1 MNIEYFKKGG
11 KILKKKGKI
20 TVTITIG
27 IACLALSIVM
37 FMQFKLVNETDITSI
52 ENMREEELRTELANW
67 KEQYDE
73 ANEQYEQKSATL
85 EEYKEKEESDA
96 ETENLVNEE
105 LANVNLI
112 LGKTDV
118 EGEGITITLRDS
130 SNDDGDA
137 LTITIDNLNT
147 IINELK
153 MAGAE
158 AISVNEERII
168 NMSDIASINDK
179 SLILINGQRVISPYV
194 IKAIGDSTYLES
206 TLVGKGGSIDELEK
220 LGYDVAVEKS
230 NKITIYKY
238 NKEINSKYM
247 Q

>member
-1 MNIEYFKKGG
+1 M
-11 KILKKKGKI
+11 KKKGKI

-85 EEYKEKEESDA
+85 QEYKEKEESDA
-96 ETENLVNEE
+96 ETENLVNAE

-230 NKITIYKY
+230 DKITINKY
-238 NKEINSKYM
+238 NKEIDSKYM

>member
-1 MNIEYFKKGG
+1 M
-11 KILKKKGKI
+11 KKKGKI

-130 SNDDGDA
+130 SNDDGDL
-137 LTITIDNLNT
+137 LTITTDNLNT

-168 NMSDIASINDK
+168 NMSDIAPINDK

-230 NKITIYKY
+230 DKITINKY
-238 NKEINSKYM
+238 NKEIDSKYM

>member
-1 MNIEYFKKGG
+1 M
-11 KILKKKGKI
+11 KKKGKI

-85 EEYKEKEESDA
+85 QEYKEKEESDA
-96 ETENLVNEE
+96 ETENLVNAE

-130 SNDDGDA
+130 SNDDGDL
-137 LTITIDNLNT
+137 LTITTDNLNT

-168 NMSDIASINDK
+168 NMSDIAPINDK

-230 NKITIYKY
+230 DKITINKY
-238 NKEINSKYM
+238 NKEIDSKYM

>member
-1 MNIEYFKKGG
+1 M
-11 KILKKKGKI
+11 KKKGKI

-194 IKAIGDSTYLES
+194 IKAIGNSTYLES

>member
-1 MNIEYFKKGG
+1 M
-11 KILKKKGKI
+11 KKKGKI

-220 LGYDVAVEKS
+220 LGYDVALEKS

>member
-1 MNIEYFKKGG
+1 M
-11 KILKKKGKI
+11 KKKGKI

-27 IACLALSIVM
+27 IAVLALSTVM

-67 KEQYDE
+67 KEQYNE

-206 TLVGKGGSIDELEK
+206 TLVGKGGSIDELKK

>member
-1 MNIEYFKKGG
+1 M
-11 KILKKKGKI
+11 KKKGKI

-168 NMSDIASINDK
+168 NMSDIAPINDK

-206 TLVGKGGSIDELEK
+206 TLVGKGGSIDELKK

>member
-1 MNIEYFKKGG
+1 M
-11 KILKKKGKI
+11 KKKGKI

-37 FMQFKLVNETDITSI
+37 FMQFKVVNETDITSI

-85 EEYKEKEESDA
+85 QEYKEKEESDA
-96 ETENLVNEE
+96 ETENLVNAE

-130 SNDDGDA
+130 SNDDGDL
-137 LTITIDNLNT
+137 LTITTDNLNT

-168 NMSDIASINDK
+168 NMSDIAPINDK

-230 NKITIYKY
+230 DKITINKY
-238 NKEINSKYM
+238 NKEIDSKYM

>member
-1 MNIEYFKKGG
+1 M
-11 KILKKKGKI
+11 KKKGKI

-168 NMSDIASINDK
+168 NMSDIAPINDK

-230 NKITIYKY
+230 DKITINKY
-238 NKEINSKYM
+238 NKEIDSKYM

>member
-1 MNIEYFKKGG
+1 MK
-11 KILKKKGKI
+11 LKKKGKI
-20 TVTITIG
+20 IVTITIG
-27 IACLALSIVM
+27 IACLALSLVM

-52 ENMREEELRTELANW
+52 ENMREEELRTELAAW
-67 KEQYDE
+67 KERYEE
-73 ANEQYEQKSATL
+73 ANAQYQEKSNTL
-85 EEYKEKEESDA
+85 QEYKEKEESDA
-96 ETENLVNEE
+96 ETENLVNAE

-130 SNDDGDA
+130 SNDDGDL
-137 LTITIDNLNT
+137 LTITTDNLNT

-168 NMSDIASINDK
+168 NMSDIVEINDR
-179 SLILINGQRVISPYV
+179 SLILVNGQRVISPYI
-194 IKAIGDSTYLES
+194 IKAIGDQTYLES
-206 TLVGKGGSIDELEK
+206 TLVGKGGSIDELRK
-220 LGYDVAVEKS
+220 QGYDIAVEKS
-230 NKITIYKY
+230 DNITIQKY
-238 NKEINSKYM
+238 NQEINTKYI

>member
-1 MNIEYFKKGG
+1 M
-11 KILKKKGKI
+11 KKKGKI

-96 ETENLVNEE
+96 ETENLVNAE

-130 SNDDGDA
+130 SNDDGDL
-137 LTITIDNLNT
+137 LTITTDNLNT

-158 AISVNEERII
+158 AISV
-168 NMSDIASINDK
+168 K
-179 SLILINGQRVISPYV
+179 Q
-194 IKAIGDSTYLES
+194 
-206 TLVGKGGSIDELEK
+206 
-220 LGYDVAVEKS
+220 
-230 NKITIYKY
+230 
-238 NKEINSKYM
+238 
-247 Q
+247 

>member
-1 MNIEYFKKGG
+1 M
-11 KILKKKGKI
+11 KKKGKI

-206 TLVGKGGSIDELEK
+206 TLVGKGGSIDELKK

-238 NKEINSKYM
+238 NKEIDSKYM

>member
-1 MNIEYFKKGG
+1 M
-11 KILKKKGKI
+11 KKKGKI

-85 EEYKEKEESDA
+85 QEYKEKEESDA
-96 ETENLVNEE
+96 ETENLVNAE

-130 SNDDGDA
+130 SNDDGDL
-137 LTITIDNLNT
+137 LTITTDNLNT

-168 NMSDIASINDK
+168 NMSDIAPINDK

>member
-1 MNIEYFKKGG
+1 M
-11 KILKKKGKI
+11 KKKGKI

-85 EEYKEKEESDA
+85 QEYKEKEESDA
-96 ETENLVNEE
+96 ETENLVNAE

-130 SNDDGDA
+130 SNDDGDL
-137 LTITIDNLNT
+137 LTITTDNLNT

-153 MAGAE
+153 MEGAE

-168 NMSDIASINDK
+168 NMSDIAPINDK

-230 NKITIYKY
+230 DKITINKY
-238 NKEINSKYM
+238 NKEIDSKYM

>member
-1 MNIEYFKKGG
+1 M
-11 KILKKKGKI
+11 KKKGKI

-85 EEYKEKEESDA
+85 QEYKEKEESDA
-96 ETENLVNEE
+96 ETENLVNAE

-130 SNDDGDA
+130 SNDDGDL
-137 LTITIDNLNT
+137 LTITTDNLNT

-168 NMSDIASINDK
+168 NMSDIAPINNK

-230 NKITIYKY
+230 DKITINKY
-238 NKEINSKYM
+238 NKEIDSKYM

>member
-1 MNIEYFKKGG
+1 M
-11 KILKKKGKI
+11 KKKGKI

-52 ENMREEELRTELANW
+52 ENMREEELRTESANW

-85 EEYKEKEESDA
+85 QEYKEKEESDA
-96 ETENLVNEE
+96 ETENLVNAE

-130 SNDDGDA
+130 SNDDGDL
-137 LTITIDNLNT
+137 LTITTDNLNT

-168 NMSDIASINDK
+168 NMSDIAPINDK

-230 NKITIYKY
+230 DKITINKY
-238 NKEINSKYM
+238 NKEIDSKYM

>member
-1 MNIEYFKKGG
+1 M
-11 KILKKKGKI
+11 KKKGKI

-52 ENMREEELRTELANW
+52 ENMREEELRTELENW

-85 EEYKEKEESDA
+85 QENKEKEESDA

-230 NKITIYKY
+230 DKITINKY
-238 NKEINSKYM
+238 NKEIDSKYM

>member
-1 MNIEYFKKGG
+1 M
-11 KILKKKGKI
+11 KKGKI
-20 TVTITIG
+20 AMTITIG
-27 IACLALSIVM
+27 IACFALVTVM
-37 FMQFKLVNETDITSI
+37 LMQFKVVNETDITSI

-85 EEYKEKEESDA
+85 QEYKEKEESDA
-96 ETENLVNEE
+96 ETENLVNAE

-130 SNDDGDA
+130 SNDDGDL
-137 LTITIDNLNT
+137 LTITTDNLNT

-168 NMSDIASINDK
+168 NMSDIAPINDK

-230 NKITIYKY
+230 DKITINKY
-238 NKEINSKYM
+238 NKEIDSKYM